1 MKNYAILILILA
13 TLLISVFIQIITIH
27 NINNRFDR
35 INVEYQFIV
44 TDNTITVYDKNNVIG
59 TVKLEGQ
66 LDSLLIDY
74 NQ

>member
-1 MKNYAILILILA
+1 MKNYAILILILT